1 MTQQKDFV
9 HLHLHTDYSL
19 LDGAI
24 QIKPLADRLKE
35 LNMKACAITDHG
47 NIFGAIS
54 FYKEMKANDI
64 KPLIGCEV
72 YYTQGSRKERKAH
85 APGEKPY
92 NHMILLAKDREGYHN
107 LVKLTSRAYKEG
119 IYYKPRIDRELL
131 SQYSKGLVCLSAC
144 LSGVPQYFL
153 KRDKFDEAA
162 KAALEFEDI
171 FGKGNYFLEIQDH
184 KLADQ
189 KKIEK
194 GLFELA
200 KKTGIPLVA
209 TNDAHYLTKEDYIAH
224 DIMLCIAQSKTVN
237 ETNRMK
243 FGGPEFYVRSPE
255 EMWNIFSETPEVLHR
270 TLDIAEMCDL
280 KIPLG
285 ENQLPVFPIPESEGD
300 ITVDQYFE
308 KQVWEGYRKRKAT
321 VMDKMYSEG
330 KLLHK
335 FEEYEQRLN
344 REIGIIKQMGFPS
357 YFLIVWDFIKYAK
370 DRNIPVGPGRGCLE
384 GNVPIVLENGTT
396 KPISKVEVGDYVRSH
411 TGRALEVTALHR
423 YDIDETLVRLKCYY
437 GESTGVTL
445 TKDHKILAE
454 RSERSDEWNKANAQ
468 STKEARQ
475 RWKEPSGNLNW
486 TEAGELKTGDW
497 VFVPTPKVDVVTKD
511 FIDLAE
517 LTDLTN
523 SHLTESFIDEI
534 RPTNKPF
541 AFSLRDVHYQTSVS
555 RNSIKSIARNH
566 VLRKPSPSHER
577 ALATVE
583 DYIKPQFGNLDTW
596 RGWVKE
602 QAYFTTPISRF
613 IPLNE
618 KFFRILGRWIAD
630 GWLRSDDDKVLGL
643 CFHSEDEKGINEAKD
658 FFESIGLKPL
668 IRDGVNGRKLTQ
680 MTVRSR
686 SLVSYWRSIFPNYE
700 CTPQTKH
707 IPDFVLRLPVENVI
721 DIIAGYWSGDGCI
734 GKKQQDKFTATT
746 VSRTLADQV
755 RFLGWRCG
763 IPSSV
768 RKDVRHDVRFE
779 TQPSYCVIM
788 AKDERL
794 AKKLNAH
801 AKAAQYVWRKVDDG
815 ILLRIRDV
823 EEVSGVKEVFDL
835 TVEEDHT
842 YQTSSFAVH
851 NSAAGSMVAYCLEI
865 TDVDP
870 LQYNLLFERFLNP
883 ERVSMPDIDIDFC
896 IHGRPEVI
904 KHVTELYGR
913 DSVCQIITFGTMAS
927 KAAVKDVGRAM
938 DMPYPEVEKIAKM
951 IPPPVRGRN
960 VSIAQAIEQVS
971 ELRKEQET
979 NPKIAELLEIA
990 QRLEGCA
997 RHSSVHA
1004 AGVVISPKPLE
1015 ELIPIAVSS
1024 KNEITTQYE
1033 MFDLEKT
1040 GMLKMDFLGL
1050 TTLTIINECLK
1061 SIKKSLGIDIDWH
1074 NVSLEDEK
1082 VYQLFAEG
1090 RLDAV
1095 FQFESDGMRE
1105 ICRRLQPRTLEDLSA
1120 LNALY
1125 RPGPLDSGMIDDYI
1139 ERHHG
1144 RKPIEYIVPEMEE
1157 SLRNTYGICVTGDT
1171 LIWDGV
1177 NGKRVRIDQLEN
1189 QTGRFYVQGVDENL
1203 NPRRSRV
1210 TNFIC
1215 NGRRKVIEVKL
1226 RNGSSVKLTP
1236 NHKVLT
1242 EKGWREI
1249 GELKVGD
1256 YIATPRRL
1264 FVEKEKDYDK
1274 SKLRVLAYLI
1284 ADGSLSSFAPTAD
1297 FVSKDEKLIEEYQNC
1312 LSAFERI
1319 VPRTLQQVRNV
1330 TRVMVK
1336 GVDKLYYHETN
1347 SLISFL
1353 RELGLKSKGS
1363 GCRSDEKF
1371 VPEFIFALTD
1381 ERIAFFLASLW
1392 DCDGYIG
1399 ERFCHYKTISHQLA
1413 QDVQTLL
1420 LRLGIHSA
1428 IYESHYYSER
1438 RKGETTAYQV
1448 SVYDL
1453 RAFQELISP
1462 HLVSKKMVNKKSS
1475 SRPIT
1480 KDTVSRD
1487 IFVEDLSQKW
1497 HGTKRGL
1504 MKVYGFS
1511 HQHLLPRGRKRPRI
1525 SVGLV
1530 SDLSDKL
1537 SLENTTRNLN
1547 VRWEEITEIRPAG
1560 IQTVYDITVEKIHNF
1575 VGNNVILHNCVY
1587 QEQIMQL
1594 SQKLADYSLG
1604 EADLMRRA
1612 MGKKDRNEMA
1622 LHEKKFI
1629 DGATKN
1635 KIPKKKAQEIFRL
1648 MANFADY
1655 GFNRSHSI
1663 AYSLV
1668 AFQTAYL
1675 KAHYP
1680 SHFYAAVLTN
1690 EADNTDKVLKYI
1702 AEARLQGIE
1711 ILPPDLNESNSEFK
1725 AFDNSI
1731 RFGLAA
1737 IKGLGQSAVQA
1748 MLEAREDK
1756 PFKSLFD
1763 FADRVS
1769 SKAINKRVLE
1779 GLISAGAID
1788 SFNLDGVSIH
1798 EWRARLFASID
1809 RAIEYGSKAQRERDL
1824 GQSNMFAMLGNDAE
1838 TAHEPELPKVKAWTH
1853 TELLNSEKS
1862 SLGFYI
1868 SGHPLEEHLNTL
1880 NSLGVQSVSK
1890 LSELPH
1896 GARVKVG
1903 GLVTDYLQRF
1913 TKKNLPYA
1921 LFRIEDIEGN
1931 QVKCV
1936 MWSEVLSKCSSFIQ
1950 NDVLIYLVGKLDAQ
1964 NEGSIS
1970 IIADE
1975 VYQLEGASAKDARAL
1990 SVTINTDEIKLEQV
2004 RDALQK
2010 HIGTCPVY
2018 LNITLQD
2025 LSARVK
2031 MESSPSF
2038 WIKPDKNLELALK
2051 NLGCEVEW
2059 MNSIPQRV

>member
-54 FYKEMKANDI
+54 FYKEMNANNI
-64 KPLIGCEV
+64 KPLIGSEL
-72 YYTQGSRKERKAH
+72 YFTQGSRKERKAH

-194 GLFELA
+194 GLFELS

-255 EMWNIFSETPEVLHR
+255 EMWNIFSETPDVLRR

-300 ITVDQYFE
+300 ITVDEYFE

-321 VMDKMYSEG
+321 VMDKMYSDG
-330 KLLHK
+330 KLRHK

-384 GNVPIVLENGTT
+384 GNVPIVLADGTT

-423 YDIDETLVRLKCYY
+423 YDVDETLVRLKCYY

-445 TKDHKILAE
+445 TKDHKVLAE
-454 RSERSDEWNKANAQ
+454 LGERSDEWKNAVAQ
-468 STKEARQ
+468 STKEAKR
-475 RWKEPSGNLNW
+475 RWKEPTGEMKW
-486 TEAGELKTGDW
+486 IEAGELKTGDW
-497 VFVPTPKVDVVTKD
+497 VFVPTPKVKTHKDDFVDLKD
-511 FIDLAE
+511 FA
-517 LTDLTN
+517 DLTN
-523 SHLTESFIDEI
+523 MHVSTDYIEEI
-534 RPTNKPF
+534 RPINKPF
-541 AFSLRDVHYQTSVS
+541 KFSLRDVHYQTGIS
-555 RNSIKSIARNH
+555 RNSIQSIARNH

-596 RGWVKE
+596 RDWVSE
-602 QAYFTTPISRF
+602 QAHFTTRISRF
-613 IPLNE
+613 ISLDE
-618 KFFRILGRWIAD
+618 KFFRILGRWVAD

-643 CFHSEDEKGINEAKD
+643 CFHSDDNEGIKEATD
-658 FFESIGLKPL
+658 FFESISLKPL
-668 IRDGVNGRKLTQ
+668 IRQASNGRKLTQ

-686 SLVSYWRSIFPNYE
+686 ALVSYWRSIFPDYE
-700 CTPQTKH
+700 STPQTKH
-707 IPDFVLRLPVENVI
+707 IPDFVLRLPVENALDVL
-721 DIIAGYWSGDGCI
+721 AGYWRGDGCT
-734 GKKQQDKFTATT
+734 GRTQQDKYTATT
-746 VSRTLADQV
+746 VSRTLADQI

-763 IPSSV
+763 IPSSI
-768 RKDVRHDVRFE
+768 RKDVRHDLRFE

-794 AKKLNAH
+794 AEKLNAH

-815 ILLRIRDV
+815 ILLRIREI
-823 EEVSGVKEVFDL
+823 EEISGVKEVFDL

-883 ERVSMPDIDIDFC
+883 ERVSMPDIDVDFC

-960 VSIAQAIEQVS
+960 VSIAQAIEQVP

-1024 KNEITTQYE
+1024 KNEVTTQYE

-1157 SLRNTYGICVTGDT
+1157 YLNNT
-1171 LIWDGV
+1171 
-1177 NGKRVRIDQLEN
+1177 
-1189 QTGRFYVQGVDENL
+1189 
-1203 NPRRSRV
+1203 
-1210 TNFIC
+1210 
-1215 NGRRKVIEVKL
+1215 
-1226 RNGSSVKLTP
+1226 
-1236 NHKVLT
+1236 
-1242 EKGWREI
+1242 
-1249 GELKVGD
+1249 
-1256 YIATPRRL
+1256 
-1264 FVEKEKDYDK
+1264 
-1274 SKLRVLAYLI
+1274 
-1284 ADGSLSSFAPTAD
+1284 
-1297 FVSKDEKLIEEYQNC
+1297 
-1312 LSAFERI
+1312 
-1319 VPRTLQQVRNV
+1319 
-1330 TRVMVK
+1330 
-1336 GVDKLYYHETN
+1336 
-1347 SLISFL
+1347 
-1353 RELGLKSKGS
+1353 
-1363 GCRSDEKF
+1363 
-1371 VPEFIFALTD
+1371 
-1381 ERIAFFLASLW
+1381 
-1392 DCDGYIG
+1392 
-1399 ERFCHYKTISHQLA
+1399 
-1413 QDVQTLL
+1413 
-1420 LRLGIHSA
+1420 LGI
-1428 IYESHYYSER
+1428 
-1438 RKGETTAYQV
+1438 
-1448 SVYDL
+1448 
-1453 RAFQELISP
+1453 LI
-1462 HLVSKKMVNKKSS
+1462 
-1475 SRPIT
+1475 
-1480 KDTVSRD
+1480 
-1487 IFVEDLSQKW
+1487 
-1497 HGTKRGL
+1497 
-1504 MKVYGFS
+1504 
-1511 HQHLLPRGRKRPRI
+1511 
-1525 SVGLV
+1525 
-1530 SDLSDKL
+1530 
-1537 SLENTTRNLN
+1537 
-1547 VRWEEITEIRPAG
+1547 
-1560 IQTVYDITVEKIHNF
+1560 
-1575 VGNNVILHNCVY
+1575 Y

-1629 DGATKN
+1629 DGAIKN

-1702 AEARLQGIE
+1702 AESRLQGIE
-1711 ILPPDLNESNSEFK
+1711 ILPPDLNESNSEFR

-1748 MLEAREDK
+1748 MLEAREEK

-1788 SFNLDGVSIH
+1788 SFNLEGVSIH

-1838 TAHEPELPKVKAWTH
+1838 TAHEPELQKVKAWTH
-1853 TELLNSEKS
+1853 TELLNAEKA

-1868 SGHPLEEHLNTL
+1868 SGHPLEDHLTTL

-1990 SVTINTDEIKLEQV
+1990 SVKINTDEIKLEQV

-2031 MESSPSF
+2031 IESSPSF

-2059 MNSIPQRV
+2059 MNSIPQTNGGM